1 MKKAQEGVPEVTLPV
16 SYRDRLASYT
26 DLQSDNVI
34 AVSYAAAGFSY
45 AVETGD
51 IYCDRCGLKLRGCD
65 AQNYD
70 PLSLHQTFSQ
80 NCSYVNQHHLS
91 DIPNVSG
98 EYNLPL
104 EKLFHFIN

>member
-16 SYRDRLASYT
+16 SYLDRLASYT
-26 DLQSDNVI
+26 DLQLENVI

-70 PLSLHQTFSQ
+70 ALSLHQTFSPH
-80 NCSYVNQHHLS
+80 CHYVSQHNLS
-91 DIPNVSG
+91 DKSNVSG
-98 EYNLPL
+98 EYSL
-104 EKLFHFIN
+104 

>member
-1 MKKAQEGVPEVTLPV
+1 MTVTLPL
-16 SYRDRLASYT
+16 SYTDRLASYT
-26 DLQSDNVI
+26 ELRSDNVI

-70 PLSLHQTFSQ
+70 PLSLHQTFSPH
-80 NCSYVNQHHLS
+80 CHYVSQHNLS
-91 DIPNVSG
+91 DKPNVSG
-98 EYNLPL
+98 EYSL
-104 EKLFHFIN
+104 